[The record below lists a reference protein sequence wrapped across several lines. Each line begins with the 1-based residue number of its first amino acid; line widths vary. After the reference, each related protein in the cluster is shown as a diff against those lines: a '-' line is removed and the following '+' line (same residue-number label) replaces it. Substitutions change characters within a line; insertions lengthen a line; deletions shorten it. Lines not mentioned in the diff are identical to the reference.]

1 MEFGYMRYS
10 ISSKKNNAY
19 LLFREGLFGLLLM
32 FGEISI
38 KRSGEPLRLSLEST
52 QQLLVA
58 YIEFYY

>member
-38 KRSGEPLRLSLEST
+38 KRRVLETVGGFLKFSNI
-52 QQLLVA
+52 A
-58 YIEFYY
+58 EF